1 MTGSEAGCGGG
12 PDDRRRLRTRA
23 RVAAALACVLAFA
36 CADEPTGPPAS
47 FSVSVAAPPAS
58 SFTVGDTLR
67 LEAEIRDHRGGALR
81 GAVVAWS
88 SSDARVVSVGP
99 GGVVTAVSPG
109 TATITAASGGAL
121 GTVQLSVADPEIAVL
136 SWLYGYT
143 GGSRWTNNDNWW
155 SDEDLD
161 DWYGVDVDSAGR
173 IVGLDLQ
180 DNNLTGHIPAAL
192 GDLSDLRYL
201 NLSGNLL
208 TGEIPPEL
216 GGLEQ
221 LHDLLLHRNGL
232 TGSIPAELGNLHS
245 LERLRLNFN
254 QLTGSIPSELGDL
267 ESLRAMWAYA
277 NELTGPIPSE
287 LGDLESLRTLNLS
300 GNDLTGPI
308 PSELGDLES
317 LLNLV
322 LADNDL
328 TGSIPAA
335 LGGLDSLGVLQLSHN
350 DLTGSIPAALG
361 GLEDLK
367 TLWLSHNRLTGNVP
381 SELGGL
387 SALAWLLLGD
397 NDLSGPLPLALKELP
412 LFVFG
417 YADTELC
424 VPVNTSFRAWLESIP
439 EHEGT
444 GVDCGGSPAGDRAVL
459 EALYDSTTG
468 PNWTDDANWKSDR
481 PLNDWYRVTATAAD
495 AVTGVRLHGNNLVG
509 VLPPELGDLALLED
523 LQLYD
528 NSLSGAIPSELGNLE
543 SLEWLHL
550 QDNGLTGSIPPQL
563 ANLES
568 LELLNLGNNKLT
580 GSIPRELGNLESL
593 EYLYLQHNGLTGLG
607 LTGSIPLELGN
618 LESLTD
624 LRFQDNGL
632 TGSIPRELGDLESLR
647 QLYLYDNELSGAIPV
662 EFARLESLED
672 LSVRGNDLCV
682 PRSDAGFMAWLEG
695 LDYHDTDGLPSCP
708 STAGDRAILEIFY
721 NSTGGDDW
729 TTNTNWLTD
738 APLNDWYG
746 VTAYTE
752 DEVSKLSLLNNELTG
767 SIPPKLG
774 DLESLTYLDLYRNKL
789 TGSIPPELGNLES
802 LTRLLLHNNELTGSI
817 PPELGDLGS
826 LEWLGLTSNGLTGS
840 IPPELGDL
848 ESLTYLHL
856 HNNELADSI
865 PPELGDLE
873 SLKELFLEDNG
884 LTGPIPPEL
893 GDLESLEWLSLHS
906 NKLTGSIPS
915 ALGRLSSLTRL
926 HINDNLVKGPLPLE
940 LSEVPLQTFH
950 YYNTDLC
957 VPANDALRQWLDG
970 IGDHRGTG
978 VDCDSGNRPP
988 TTVASVTLPTL
999 QAGDVVIVNV
1009 AFVFHDPDGDALT
1022 YTAASSDTAVATVS
1036 VSDSIVTVTAV
1047 AAGTADVTVTATD
1060 PDGLSVSSSMS
1071 VTVTG
1076 GSGGFRDNF
1085 DSSASLTDWTIDN
1098 ADADIASGVLRLT
1111 NRVEE
1116 ILGLAERRGPPSLT
1130 GWTIAARMGRVAGE
1144 ASPGVISFTGH
1155 DRFAAIS
1162 FELATRDS
1170 TNYEVALFDEEAD
1183 RWVSVTNM
1191 SGHSEA
1197 VMEDAAAFTDVTLGS
1212 EGDDFVAYA
1221 DNDSR
1226 DEPAELFRFD
1236 MDNTSLDG
1244 VALREFL
1251 YDLTGLWLINSGPV
1265 GLTSLHD
1272 WVEVTG
1278 TASGAA
1284 AVAAAAVG
1292 SGIDPAWTA
1301 DVSVANR
1308 VRVEGA
1314 DRGREPR

>member
-1 MTGSEAGCGGG
+1 
-12 PDDRRRLRTRA
+12 
-23 RVAAALACVLAFA
+23 
-36 CADEPTGPPAS
+36 
-47 FSVSVAAPPAS
+47 
-58 SFTVGDTLR
+58 
-67 LEAEIRDHRGGALR
+67 
-81 GAVVAWS
+81 
-88 SSDARVVSVGP
+88 
-99 GGVVTAVSPG
+99 
-109 TATITAASGGAL
+109 
-121 GTVQLSVADPEIAVL
+121 
-136 SWLYGYT
+136 
-143 GGSRWTNNDNWW
+143 
-155 SDEDLD
+155 
-161 DWYGVDVDSAGR
+161 
-173 IVGLDLQ
+173 
-180 DNNLTGHIPAAL
+180 
-192 GDLSDLRYL
+192 
-201 NLSGNLL
+201 
-208 TGEIPPEL
+208 
-216 GGLEQ
+216 
-221 LHDLLLHRNGL
+221 
-232 TGSIPAELGNLHS
+232 
-245 LERLRLNFN
+245 
-254 QLTGSIPSELGDL
+254 
-267 ESLRAMWAYA
+267 
-277 NELTGPIPSE
+277 
-287 LGDLESLRTLNLS
+287 
-300 GNDLTGPI
+300 
-308 PSELGDLES
+308 
-317 LLNLV
+317 
-322 LADNDL
+322 
-328 TGSIPAA
+328 
-335 LGGLDSLGVLQLSHN
+335 
-350 DLTGSIPAALG
+350 
-361 GLEDLK
+361 
-367 TLWLSHNRLTGNVP
+367 
-381 SELGGL
+381 
-387 SALAWLLLGD
+387 
-397 NDLSGPLPLALKELP
+397 
-412 LFVFG
+412 
-417 YADTELC
+417 
-424 VPVNTSFRAWLESIP
+424 
-439 EHEGT
+439 
-444 GVDCGGSPAGDRAVL
+444 
-459 EALYDSTTG
+459 
-468 PNWTDDANWKSDR
+468 
-481 PLNDWYRVTATAAD
+481 
-495 AVTGVRLHGNNLVG
+495 
-509 VLPPELGDLALLED
+509 
-523 LQLYD
+523 
-528 NSLSGAIPSELGNLE
+528 
-543 SLEWLHL
+543 
-550 QDNGLTGSIPPQL
+550 
-563 ANLES
+563 
-568 LELLNLGNNKLT
+568 
-580 GSIPRELGNLESL
+580 
-593 EYLYLQHNGLTGLG
+593 
-607 LTGSIPLELGN
+607 
-618 LESLTD
+618 
-624 LRFQDNGL
+624 
-632 TGSIPRELGDLESLR
+632 
-647 QLYLYDNELSGAIPV
+647 V

-752 DEVSKLSLLNNELTG
+752 DEVSKLSLLNNELTGSIPPELGDLESLEWLQLSLNKLSGSIPPELGDLESLETLYLDNNELTGSIPPELGDLAHLEDLALYNNPLTGAIPSELGNLESLTRLRLQNNGLTGSIPPELGDLGSLESLSLHNNELTG